1 MGMEFWLIP
10 VVAMIVAGVA
20 VFYLVIRNH
29 GGSGA
34 RIDGHTV
41 VDKPPTDDSNRQR
54 AGWNYYK

>member
-10 VVAMIVAGVA
+10 VLAMIIAAVAIL
-20 VFYLVIRNH
+20 YIIIRNQ

-34 RIDGHTV
+34 RADGHTV
-41 VDKPPTDDSNRQR
+41 VDKPSTEENRQ

>member
-10 VVAMIVAGVA
+10 VLAMVVAGVA
-20 VFYLVIRNH
+20 IFYFVIRNQ

-34 RIDGHTV
+34 RAEGHTV
-41 VDKPPTDDSNRQR
+41 VDKPPAEENRQ

>member
-10 VVAMIVAGVA
+10 VLAMVVAGVA
-20 VFYLVIRNH
+20 IFYMIIRQQ

-34 RIDGHTV
+34 RSDGQTML
-41 VDKPPTDDSNRQR
+41 DKPANEPDRQQ